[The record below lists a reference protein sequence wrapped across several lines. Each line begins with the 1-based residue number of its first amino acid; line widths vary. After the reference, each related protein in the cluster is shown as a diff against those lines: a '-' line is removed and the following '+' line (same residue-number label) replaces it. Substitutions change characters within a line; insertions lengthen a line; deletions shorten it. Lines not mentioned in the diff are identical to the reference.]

1 MKTGNLVLFAIP
13 AVIWGSTWYVITFQL
28 GEVDPLL
35 SVCYRFALAG
45 VILLIY
51 SKIRGLKLGFTPG
64 QHMFMAMQGALLFG
78 GNYWLVYISESYI
91 TSGLVAIAF
100 STLIF
105 MNILFNFLFLGNPVN
120 RKLIFG
126 ALLGVSGTIIIF
138 HQELSTLS
146 FEDEVFKGL
155 VFCISGVVLASLGN
169 ITSAFNQKQN
179 LPVIQTNA
187 YGMLYGGTLMF
198 LIALVSNKP
207 LVIDTSLPYLASLAY
222 LTIFGSIIAF
232 STYLT
237 LVGRMGADK
246 AAYVIVSLPVIAIII
261 SAIFEDFN
269 VTLYT
274 LTGMLL
280 IVLGNGMALRK

>member
-35 SVCYRFALAG
+35 SVCYRFAFAG

-51 SKIRGLKLGFTPG
+51 SKVRGLKLSFTPG
-64 QHMFMAMQGALLFG
+64 QHVFMAMQGALLFG

-120 RKLIFG
+120 RKLILG

-146 FEDEVFKGL
+146 FEDDVFKGL
-155 VFCISGVVLASLGN
+155 VFCTIGVVLASLGN

-237 LVGRMGADK
+237 LVGRIGADK
-246 AAYVIVSLPVIAIII
+246 AAYVIVSLPVIAIVI